1 MNTEVQP
8 PRALPLRVVGW
19 LSLPWRHWVYISTT
33 LLFGLF
39 FATLAPVPF
48 LVRLLVLL
56 IPFLTALGLA
66 MPYGGLH
73 MDEWLLLALKYRMRP
88 TAKTISHEELK
99 GLAPEALEALLE
111 TPPGAQ
117 TASDPVPSS
126 QFLAS
131 RGPSAA
137 GAAAGAAPHPASV
150 SGAGIAADASLA
162 SGQMTGG
169 VNRQEANTWAA
180 SGQDMASTGA
190 VTRQVY
196 LAGTHGILRRG
207 YSGVPEATSP
217 TAPPVAPAPGGV
229 SMGPQEQVEISRQP
243 TARQAPSAPAQPFA
257 ASLQP
262 DGKQAPYMPPIQ
274 PMRSSQADA
283 NHWRAVPGQPA
294 RLAQAGERPGRAS
307 NRSKKRPDRKW
318 A

>member
-56 IPFLTALGLA
+56 IPFLIALGLA

-88 TAKTISHEELK
+88 AAKTISHEELK

-111 TPPGAQ
+111 TPPGAPA
-117 TASDPVPSS
+117 TSDPVPSS

-131 RGPSAA
+131 RGPGAA
-137 GAAAGAAPHPASV
+137 DAAAGAAPHPTSV
-150 SGAGIAADASLA
+150 SGAGIAADAPLA
-162 SGQMTGG
+162 SGQQAGG
-169 VNRQEANTWAA
+169 VTREGANTWTA
-180 SGQDMASTGA
+180 SGQGMASA

-207 YSGVPEATSP
+207 YSGVPETTSP
-217 TAPPVAPAPGGV
+217 TAPTVAPAPGGV
-229 SMGPQEQVEISRQP
+229 SMGPQEQVEVSRQS
-243 TARQAPSAPAQPFA
+243 TARQAPSALAQPFA

-262 DGKQAPYMPPIQ
+262 DNKQASYTPPIQ
-274 PMRSSQADA
+274 PMRSSQAGAD
-283 NHWRAVPGQPA
+283 HWHAVPGQPA
-294 RLAQAGERPGRAS
+294 RLAQPGERPGRAS
-307 NRSKKRPDRKW
+307 NRPKKRPDRKW